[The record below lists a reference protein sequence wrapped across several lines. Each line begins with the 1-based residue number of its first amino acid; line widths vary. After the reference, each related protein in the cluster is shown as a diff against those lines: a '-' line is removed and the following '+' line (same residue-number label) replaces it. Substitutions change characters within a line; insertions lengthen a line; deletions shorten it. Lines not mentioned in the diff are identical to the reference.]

1 MRKRD
6 RRLKRIL
13 CVGIWIV
20 YSLVLGRGT
29 AQPADETTASFGG
42 QMVFGVIGERDFDL
56 NPFHI
61 KSPLEE
67 EIVQMIFGYGLAKR
81 ADKVLNPQS
90 LIERSTSSR
99 DNRVWRMTLER
110 NINFHNG
117 ANLRNVDVQFTFE
130 LLKKY
135 GGWNLNR
142 KLDFS
147 NLKSVSGNGDLEVIF
162 ELYEP
167 DKEFG
172 NKLADIPIISSVYYA
187 PAMEKGY
194 AVFRQQRPM
203 GMGPFR
209 FETRREGIIL
219 LSYSPFYYKG
229 RPFLDRVMIRFFPDE
244 QALIDAL
251 VIGEVDYLELPDLNM
266 ARSLVDLL
274 GTRMAVFRIP
284 RTEIKFSSL
293 LFNVN
298 RFPLSEP
305 EVREAIYR
313 SINRRQIV
321 ERYLKD
327 TGSLANT
334 ILKESNPYYER
345 SLFGD
350 DYDPEEALALLR
362 RNGWRLNPQNLLQKN
377 GRPLSFKLYFS
388 RNSELETEIAR
399 AITIDLAELH
409 INVQP
414 EPVLLRDKPGIL
426 EQSDYQA
433 ILYAYSYDPQYIP
446 EAIEEFYNV
455 ILGAGQKAPNY
466 QNYYITDLLALI
478 KEKRSL
484 QKNLYKRFQTFIRE
498 DMPAVFLY
506 FDDRIIV
513 GLDKRFQD
521 SRATFKDQDYFYY
534 RMNPIEN
541 WFVPREKQKYP

>member
-1 MRKRD
+1 M
-6 RRLKRIL
+6 KRIL
-13 CVGIWIV
+13 CFGIWII
-20 YSLVLGRGT
+20 YSLLLSRGS
-29 AQPADETTASFGG
+29 AQPAGENTASFGD
-42 QMVFGVIGERDFDL
+42 QMVFGVISERDFEL

-61 KSPLEE
+61 SSPIEE
-67 EIVQMIFGYGLAKR
+67 EIIQMVFGYGLTKR
-81 ADKVLNPQS
+81 ADKVLNPRS
-90 LIERSTSSR
+90 LIERSIASR
-99 DNRVWRMTLER
+99 DNRTWRMILER

-117 ANLRNVDVQFTFE
+117 SNLRNIDVQFTFE

-147 NLKSVSGNGDLEVIF
+147 NLKSVSGNGDLEVVF

-209 FETRREGIIL
+209 FETRREDTIM
-219 LSYSPFYYKG
+219 LSYSPFYYQG

-244 QALIDAL
+244 QALIDTL
-251 VIGEVDYLELPDLNM
+251 VNGGVDYLELPDLNM

-293 LFNVN
+293 LFNLN

-305 EVREAIYR
+305 EVRQAIYR

-321 ERYLKD
+321 ERYVKD

-334 ILKESNPYYER
+334 VLKESNPYYER
-345 SLFGD
+345 SLYGD
-350 DYDPEEALALLR
+350 DDYNPTAALELLR
-362 RNGWRLNPQNLLQKN
+362 RSGWRLNSQNLLQKN
-377 GRPLSFKLYFS
+377 GRTLSFKLYFT

-414 EPVLLRDKPGIL
+414 EPVLLRDKPGIIA
-426 EQSDYQA
+426 QSNYQA
-433 ILYAYSYDPQYIP
+433 MLYAYSYDPKYTAQ
-446 EAIEEFYNV
+446 AIEDFYNQV
-455 ILGAGQKAPNY
+455 LGATQKTPNY
-466 QNYYITDLLALI
+466 QNYYITDLLELI

>member
-1 MRKRD
+1 M
-6 RRLKRIL
+6 KRIL
-13 CVGIWIV
+13 CFGIWIV
-20 YSLVLGRGT
+20 YSLLLSRGS
-29 AQPADETTASFGG
+29 AQPAEENTASFGD
-42 QMVFGVIGERDFDL
+42 QMVFGVISERDFEL
-56 NPFHI
+56 NPFQI

-67 EIVQMIFGYGLAKR
+67 EIIQMIFGYGLTKR

-90 LIERSTSSR
+90 LIERSIASR

-117 ANLRNVDVQFTFE
+117 SNLRNVDVQFTFE

-135 GGWNLNR
+135 GGCNLNR
-142 KLDFS
+142 QLDFS
-147 NLKSVSGNGDLEVIF
+147 NLKSVSGNGDLEVVF
-162 ELYEP
+162 ELHEP

-209 FETRREGIIL
+209 FETRREDTIM

-229 RPFLDRVMIRFFPDE
+229 RPFLDRVKISFFPDE
-244 QALIDAL
+244 QTLIDAL

-274 GTRMAVFRIP
+274 GTRMAVFGIP

-293 LFNVN
+293 LFNLN

-305 EVREAIYR
+305 EVREAVYR

-334 ILKESNPYYER
+334 MLKESNPYYER
-345 SLFGD
+345 SLYGD
-350 DYDPEEALALLR
+350 DYNPEEALALLR
-362 RNGWRLNPQNLLQKN
+362 RNGWRLNSQNLLQKN
-377 GRPLSFKLYFS
+377 GRPLTFKLYFS

-414 EPVLLRDKPGIL
+414 EPVLLRDKPGLIA
-426 EQSDYQA
+426 ESDYQTM
-433 ILYAYSYDPQYIP
+433 LYAYSYDPQYIP
-446 EAIEEFYNV
+446 EAIEEFYGKV
-455 ILGAGQKAPNY
+455 LGATQKVPNY
-466 QNYYITDLLALI
+466 QNYYITDLLELI
-478 KEKRSL
+478 KAKRSL